1 MILRIGRRIKSLI
14 AGLGGKKK
22 EEIVPE
28 VKKNEKRSSGKH
40 KAPSGDKVS
49 AAHNPPRRRN
59 EKTSQPQRP
68 QPAAK
73 DANLPERVR
82 RRKPKA
88 EKAREYYDD
97 EPVVPSR
104 PREIPPKPEKL
115 IEIPPEEGKARFID
129 FPIAN
134 DVLFGIQALEFRYCT
149 PIQAQCLSHA
159 LAGRDVTGKAQ
170 TGTGKTAAF
179 LISAFTRML
188 ANPLPPESRKPGS
201 CRVLVMAPTREL
213 AIQIHKDAEKLGM
226 FCGFHNLVV
235 FGGMGHK
242 TQRAELARPV
252 DVLVGTPGRILDYC
266 SSGDLNLRNVEMLVI
281 DEADRMLDMGFIPDV
296 KRIVGQ
302 LPKTGV
308 RQTMFF
314 SATFDDSINAL
325 IKSWLHDP
333 VTVEIESEHMVTD
346 LIDQRFYAVPVDEK
360 FPLLLWLI
368 NHENI
373 ERMLIFVNRKDDNA
387 SLCDRLKLYGIDCE
401 SLSGD
406 VPQQKRIKI
415 LERFR
420 DAKVKVLIATDV
432 AARGIHVDGVSHVIN
447 YELPERPE
455 DYVHRVGRTGRA
467 GNTGKSISFVDEY
480 GAYALPE
487 IEKLMNM
494 EVKSVYPE
502 ENMVHLDPVAGDR
515 GEKRFGMRRP
525 FGGGGRSFGGDRRR
539 SGGDRRGPSRR
550 R

>member
-1 MILRIGRRIKSLI
+1 LILKIGRRIKNLI
-14 AGLGGKKK
+14 DGLRGKKN
-22 EEIVPE
+22 EEPVPE
-28 VKKNEKRSSGKH
+28 IKKNEKRPAGNRKT
-40 KAPSGDKVS
+40 PGDKS
-49 AAHNPPRRRN
+49 SAHNQRRRN
-59 EKTSQPQRP
+59 DKPQTAP
-68 QPAAK
+68 PKSKQ
-73 DANLPERVR
+73 PERVK

-88 EKAREYYDD
+88 EKEFYDD
-97 EPVVPSR
+97 EPVVSSKK
-104 PREIPPKPEKL
+104 REIPPKPDKL
-115 IEIPPEEGKARFID
+115 IEIPEEEGKTRFTD
-129 FPIAN
+129 LPIAM
-134 DVLFGIQALEFRYCT
+134 DVLYGVQALEFRYCT
-149 PIQAQCLSHA
+149 PIQAQCLTPA
-159 LAGRDVTGKAQ
+159 LAGKDVTGKAQ

-179 LISAFTRML
+179 LIAAFTRML
-188 ANPLPPESRKPGS
+188 ENPLPPESRKPGS
-201 CRVLVMAPTREL
+201 CRVLVLAPTREL
-213 AIQIHKDAEKLGM
+213 AMQIHKDAEKLSM

-242 TQRAELARPV
+242 TQRAELSRPV

-266 SSGDLNLRNVEMLVI
+266 SSGDLKLRDVEMLVI

-325 IKSWLHDP
+325 IKNWLHEP
-333 VTVEIESEHMVTD
+333 VTVEIESDCVVTD
-346 LIDQRFYAVPVDEK
+346 LIDQRFYAVPVEEK
-360 FPLLLWLI
+360 FPLLLWLT
-368 NHENI
+368 NHEDI
-373 ERMLIFVNRKDDNA
+373 ERMLIFVNRKDVNA
-387 SLCDRLKLYGIDCE
+387 SLCDRLKLYGTDCE

-420 DAKVKVLIATDV
+420 DGKIKVLIATDV
-432 AARGIHVDGVSHVIN
+432 AARGIHVDGISHVIN

-467 GNTGKSISFVDEY
+467 GKTGKSISFVDEY

-487 IEKLMNM
+487 IEKLMNL
-494 EVKSVYPE
+494 EVKTVYPE
-502 ENMVHLDPVAGDR
+502 ENMVHLDPIDGDR
-515 GEKRFGMRRP
+515 GERKFGLRSNS
-525 FGGGGRSFGGDRRR
+525 GGGRRHSDRGGRK
-539 SGGDRRGPSRR
+539 PSRR